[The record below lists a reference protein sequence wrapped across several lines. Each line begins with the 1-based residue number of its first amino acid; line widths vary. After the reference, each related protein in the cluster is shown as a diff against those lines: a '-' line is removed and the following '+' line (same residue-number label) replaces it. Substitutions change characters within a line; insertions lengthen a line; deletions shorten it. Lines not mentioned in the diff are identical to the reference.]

1 MITPADPL
9 PDDLETAHQLIRE
22 LLETLGQQLHLNAK
36 LQHQLEQLLRQR
48 YGRKSERV
56 DPAQLLLFAQEI
68 LAQAEPEPTPQPDPV
83 PEPPPP
89 PGAPQPKKK
98 GHGRKPLP
106 ASLPRKPVLHDV
118 PPEQLPCPD
127 CGTVRR
133 RIGEEVREQLEYVP
147 ASLIVLQ
154 HVRPKYACPDCAANV
169 VIAERLPEPIEKGL
183 PGPGLMAHVITNKYA
198 DHLPLYRQEGIL
210 LRQGVEISRSTMCD
224 WMAVAADLLSPIVTL
239 MMTKILESRVVQNDD
254 TPVKVQD
261 HEGKG
266 IKTGRL
272 WDVHRRPRP
281 SLCRLSLHGG
291 PQWRRPGGD
300 LQGLQ
305 GLSPGRCR
313 LRPTTQLYSS
323 GKIIEVGCMM
333 HARRKFYE
341 ARTSDPPRAHQ
352 ALAWIRLLY
361 DVERE
366 AKEKHEA
373 AEYEA
378 FVAAR
383 HALRG
388 ERSRPIFKQL
398 HDWLVAEAPK
408 VLPKSP
414 IGEAIQY
421 ALNHWTAL
429 ERPLEAGFLELD
441 NGACERAFKPVAL
454 GRKNWLFV
462 GSDQGGE
469 TAAVLMSLCTTCK
482 DLGIDPQAYLRD
494 VLDRISTHPARRIE
508 ELLPDRWQALP
519 RPAKPPRIDRPHAR
533 GPLRAPDPGDPVAET
548 GPRVKTVPRT
558 SSRTREPF

>member
-1 MITPADPL
+1 MITAADPL

-22 LLETLGQQLHLNAK
+22 LLETLSQQLHLNAK

-48 YGRKSERV
+48 YGRKSEWV

-68 LAQAEPEPTPQPDPV
+68 LAQAEPETEPTSQPDPD

-89 PGAPQPKKK
+89 SRTPRPKTT

-106 ASLPRKPVLHDV
+106 AHLPRKPVVHDV

-127 CGTVRR
+127 CGAVRQC
-133 RIGEEVREQLEYVP
+133 IGSEVREQLEYVP
-147 ASLIVLQ
+147 ASLIVIE
-154 HVRPKYACPDCAANV
+154 HVRPKYACPDCSAHV
-169 VIAERLPEPIEKGL
+169 VIADRLPEPIEKGL

-210 LRQGVEISRSTMCD
+210 ERQGVEISRSTMCD
-224 WMAVAADLLSPIVTL
+224 WMATAAELLQPIVTL
-239 MMTKILESRVVQNDD
+239 MMTKILQSRVVQNDD

-261 HEGKG
+261 HAGKG

-272 WDVHRRPRP
+272 WDSIGDHYHPYVVYTYTPDR
-281 SLCRLSLHGG
+281 SGAG
-291 PQWRRPGGD
+291 PAAIFKDFQGY
-300 LQGLQ
+300 LQADA
-305 GLSPGRCR
+305 
-313 LRPTTQLYSS
+313 YSAYDALFTS
-323 GKIIEVGCMM
+323 GTIIEVGCMM

-341 ARTSDPPRAHQ
+341 ARTSDPLRAHQ
-352 ALAWIRLLY
+352 ALAWIKLLY

-366 AKEKHEA
+366 AKQKHESDD
-373 AEYEA
+373 YET

-383 HALRG
+383 QALR
-388 ERSRPIFKQL
+388 EQRSRPIFQQF
-398 HDWLVAEAPK
+398 HDWLVAEASK

-421 ALNHWTAL
+421 ALNHWAAL

-454 GRKNWLFV
+454 GRKNWLFA
-462 GSDQGGE
+462 GSDRGGE

-482 DLGIDPQAYLRD
+482 NLGIDPQAYLCD
-494 VLDRISTHPARRIE
+494 VLERISTHPARRIE
-508 ELLPDRWQALP
+508 ELLPDRWQAL
-519 RPAKPPRIDRPHAR
+519 RQ
-533 GPLRAPDPGDPVAET
+533 PGATVAGAT
-548 GPRVKTVPRT
+548 AAGATVT
-558 SSRTREPF
+558 E